1 PGCVSLLFSVEDPP
15 MGRSPC
21 AAAKPAPSVVRLHAL
36 ARLCQAWETAR
47 EVAAPAWEF
56 ACQLP
61 ELRADGVTDTDLR
74 WLLARGY
81 AEHRLETTRAGQ
93 RRRSFRRAP
102 TSRFLAAS
110 CLVLP
115 PAGRVFARTLQ
126 LDWIRHAAEPLS
138 GPRQQRLGTHIAPDA
153 RPRWDPDR
161 RILWLGDLIVK
172 RFRLEAKNQELILA
186 AFEEEGWPVHL
197 DDPLPPTPDV
207 DPKRRLH
214 DTIKRL
220 NRYQMPRCIHFE
232 GDGTGRGIRWRRL
245 DASAPFAPP
254 KRP

>member
-1 PGCVSLLFSVEDPP
+1 
-15 MGRSPC
+15 MGRSPSSAAKS
-21 AAAKPAPSVVRLHAL
+21 AAASAPRLHAL
-36 ARLCQAWETAR
+36 ARLCHAWETAR

-81 AEHRLETTRAGQ
+81 AEHHLETTKPGQ
-93 RRRSFRRAP
+93 RRRRFRLSHNA
-102 TSRFLAAS
+102 RFLSAS
-110 CLVLP
+110 CFVLTP
-115 PAGRVFARTLQ
+115 TGRAFAATLK
-126 LDWIRHAAEPLS
+126 LDWTRHAAQGLPA
-138 GPRQQRLGTHIAPDA
+138 PKRQRRSARPT

-161 RILWLGDLIVK
+161 RILWLGHVVVK

-186 AFEEEGWPVHL
+186 AFEEERWPVHL
-197 DDPLPPTPDV
+197 DDPLPPRPDV

-220 NRYQMPRCIHFE
+220 NRYQKPRCVHFE
-232 GDGTGRGIRWRRL
+232 GDGTGRGIRWHRL
-245 DASAPFAPP
+245 TASAPFAPP
-254 KRP
+254 QRP